1 MKHKSIMTVIALWL
15 LTGQISFSKSPE
27 SKVQSDEVRQLPN
40 ILLILAD
47 DLGWSDIGCYGSE
60 IRTPVIDDLARQGLR
75 MTQMHNTAKSYPS
88 RSCLITGL
96 YAQQNG
102 YFKDPRG
109 PLENCITFG
118 EYLKSAGYTTLW
130 AGKHHGFENPR
141 TRGFD
146 HFWGLRDGACNYFN
160 PGCQRDGEGVPAQ
173 KVKNRYWC
181 VEKDTYAPYT
191 PKEKDFYTTDY
202 FTNHA
207 LEWLDEYK
215 DDEKPF
221 FLYLA
226 YNAPH
231 DPLMAWPE
239 DIAKYEGMY
248 DEGYEAIRKA
258 RYEKQRRMGLIDGKF
273 RLSEPTFRP
282 WESLSD
288 EEKKTESRKM
298 EVYAAMIDRM
308 DQNIGRVIDKL
319 KEQGKFE
326 NTLIIFVSD
335 NGASNEVVELPGS
348 YGEIGSMTNWTSLG
362 VDWANVANTPLRYYK
377 NFSYEGGISAPM
389 IICWQDGLKNPG
401 RISGHLGH
409 FVDFMATFVDL
420 VGYPYPEEYDG
431 RKILPCEGESFMPA
445 IRDEKY
451 KREKPIFWEWRTGQ
465 AARDG
470 KWKIVREGK
479 DNPWELY
486 DMDKDPSETKDLSAR
501 HPEIVDRLDTM
512 FKEWKKR
519 VSITKAHPK
528 VKKNL

>member
-1 MKHKSIMTVIALWL
+1 MKRNSITAILVAWL
-15 LTGQISFSKSPE
+15 LTSAQLIMAGNKPKAHST
-27 SKVQSDEVRQLPN
+27 EVRQRPN
-40 ILLILAD
+40 ILLICAD

-60 IRTPVIDDLARQGLR
+60 IRTPNIDALASQGVR
-75 MTQMHNTAKSYPS
+75 MTQFHNTSKSFPS
-88 RSCLITGL
+88 RSCLLTGL

-102 YFKDPRG
+102 YFKDARG
-109 PLENCITFG
+109 PLENGITLG

-130 AGKHHGFENPR
+130 SGKHHGFENPR
-141 TRGFD
+141 DRGFD

-181 VEKDTYAPYT
+181 VEETTYAPYT

-207 LEWLDEYK
+207 LEWLDECR
-215 DDEKPF
+215 DNENPF

-226 YNAPH
+226 FNAPH

-239 DIAKYEGMY
+239 DIAAYEGVY
-248 DEGYEAIRKA
+248 DEGYEAIREA
-258 RYEKQRRMGLIDGKF
+258 RYERQLQMGLISQAF

-282 WESLSD
+282 WESLTE

-298 EVYAAMIDRM
+298 TVYAAMIDRM
-308 DQNIGRVIDKL
+308 DRNIGRVMDKL
-319 KEQGKFE
+319 KEQGKFD

-335 NGASNEVVELPGS
+335 NGASNEVVELPDS

-362 VDWANVANTPLRYYK
+362 VDWANVANTPLRYFK
-377 NFSYEGGISAPM
+377 NYSYEGGISAPM
-389 IICWQDGLKNPG
+389 VICWPDGLVNPG
-401 RISGHLGH
+401 RVSGYLGH
-409 FVDFMATFVDL
+409 FIDFMPTFVEL
-420 VGYPYPEEYDG
+420 AGVPFPEEYGG
-431 RKILPCEGESFMPA
+431 RRILPCEGESFMSV
-445 IRDEKY
+445 IRDEDKE
-451 KREKPIFWEWRTGQ
+451 RSGALFWEWRNGQ

-470 KWKIVREGK
+470 RWKIVREGK
-479 DNPWELY
+479 DCPWELY
-486 DMDKDPSETKDLSAR
+486 DIQSDPSETNDIAADY
-501 HPEIVDRLDTM
+501 PEQVERLAEM
-512 FKEWKKR
+512 FRTWKKR